1 MITQAEA
8 DEFIIYSEKN
18 PDKMFNPGS
27 KWIIQYL
34 NGKKKKKISYHVG
47 MVLNKELK
55 GYMYCEEVT
64 DNFLEALKFN
74 NEYEAYYLAKFINER
89 TNILGYTKET
99 ASIKNKTFKI
109 IEIL

>member
-1 MITQAEA
+1 
-8 DEFIIYSEKN
+8 
-18 PDKMFNPGS
+18 MFNPDS
-27 KWIIQYL
+27 KWIIQYVK
-34 NGKKKKKISYHVG
+34 GKKKKKVSYHVG

-74 NEYEAYYLAKFINER
+74 NMYEAYYLAKFINER
-89 TNILGYTKET
+89 TNILGYTKEMVD
-99 ASIKNKTFKI
+99 AQNETFKI